1 MKMAAAIIGFL
12 ALLGSAAQAAPAK
25 APLLELKAKSV
36 SYGLVQPIPPIT
48 NIVVASLNGAQKLQL
63 DDCLRTQ
70 HKPPRNYRALL
81 LWGVFPSSPAHR
93 LHVVR
98 PSERYCSVF
107 YGASDMAYY
116 LIDERPGAGPAG
128 MKLVLANRGD
138 RLLVL
143 PAVTNG
149 LNEIE
154 ATGCNGGKCR
164 IARMAFDGRTYRP
177 VECEESEVRGKGE
190 VRRPRRCGSDGFADD
205 KAPVSVPQ
213 PKR

>member
-1 MKMAAAIIGFL
+1 MKMAAIIGFL
-12 ALLGSAAQAAPAK
+12 MLLGSAAQAQPAK
-25 APLLELKAKSV
+25 VPILELKAKSV

-48 NIVVASLNGAQKLQL
+48 NIVVASLGSAQKQQL
-63 DDCLRTQ
+63 DACLRTQ
-70 HKPPRNYRALL
+70 HLQPRNYRALL
-81 LWGVFPSSPAHR
+81 LWGAFPSSPRHR

-98 PSERYCSVF
+98 ASERYCSVF

-116 LIDERPGAGPAG
+116 LIDEKVGAGSAG

-138 RLLVL
+138 RVLVL

-154 ATGCNGGKCR
+154 ATGCDGGKCR

-177 VECEESEVRGKGE
+177 VECQESDVRGKGE
-190 VRRPRRCGSDGFADD
+190 SRRQRRCGSDAFRDD
-205 KAPVSVPQ
+205 KAPAPAPRS
-213 PKR
+213 KR